1 MREVPPGRVEGG
13 PTTVSPG
20 SSDTVGRPVR
30 FGRVWA
36 GLWVV
41 KTRGG
46 AQTRSSLQNA
56 NSASTADVTAVRT
69 DDAEN

>member
-46 AQTRSSLQNA
+46 RTNSIFPAKRQFSLYG
-56 NSASTADVTAVRT
+56 
-69 DDAEN
+69 